1 MRAYFQ
7 LTLAQLRIYFRNRQ
21 AMIWTLVFP
30 FFFMII
36 FGLLFND
43 GNNATYS
50 VKLVDLDQS
59 QTSKQVV
66 SILEKQKPLKINEVT
81 QEEKAKNLLKNGK
94 TDFVIVIPNGFQQ
107 QIPKNATTQPAKI
120 EVLYNEKNISQV
132 QTGLAVI
139 QATVDGASKA
149 ISNYVPKF
157 AIQQKGISG
166 VTLKYL
172 DFLVPGIVAMQI
184 MNSNLNGVAGQIAS
198 WRERGVLRR
207 MQGTTLRASTFI
219 AAQITAR
226 LILNSLQA
234 MLTILVGYFAFDVSI
249 RGSFLLLILFVVL
262 GTLTFMS
269 IGFIIASLA
278 KSPESAGPI
287 AGFISFPLMF
297 LGGVFFPV
305 SGMPSYLQ
313 GFVKTIPITHLSS
326 AMREIMN
333 TGASFSDLSSDFW
346 WLLVWMV
353 VSFII
358 ATKAF
363 RWDVSK

>member
-1 MRAYFQ
+1 MRAYYQ
-7 LTLAQLRIYFRNRQ
+7 LTLAQLRVYFRNRQ
-21 AMIWTLVFP
+21 ALIWTLLFP

-59 QTSKQVV
+59 QTSKQVI
-66 SILEKQKPLKINEVT
+66 SILKKQHALKLTEVSK
-81 QEEKAKNLLKNGK
+81 ERKAKNLLEKGK
-94 TDFVIVIPNGFQQ
+94 TDFVIIIPNGLQH
-107 QIPKNATTQPAKI
+107 QIPTNAATQPANI
-120 EVLYNEKNISQV
+120 DVLYNEKNISQI

-149 ISNYVPKF
+149 MSNYVPKL
-157 AIQQKGISG
+157 AIHQKGISG

-172 DFLVPGIVAMQI
+172 DFLVPGIIAMQI
-184 MNSNLNGVAGQIAS
+184 MNSNLNGVAGQISS

-207 MQGTTLRASTFI
+207 MQGTTLKASTFI

-226 LILNSLQA
+226 LILNSFQA
-234 MLTILVGYFAFDVSI
+234 MLTILVGYFGFDVSI
-249 RGSFLLLILFVVL
+249 RGSFLLLMLFVVL

-305 SGMPSYLQ
+305 SGMPTYLQ
-313 GFVKTIPITHLSS
+313 SFVKTIPITHLSN

-333 TGASFSDLSSDFW
+333 IGASFSDLAADFG
-346 WLLVWMV
+346 WLCVWMV

-363 RWDVSK
+363 RWQ